1 MKNVLMGIQIV
12 LSILLIIS
20 IIPQETKNA
29 IPSQYGGEGNKEYF
43 KPKGKDAFLARMTKI
58 SAVLFFI
65 NAIAMLLI

>member
-29 IPSQYGGEGNKEYF
+29 IPSQYVGEGNREYF

>member
-29 IPSQYGGEGNKEYF
+29 IPSQ
-43 KPKGKDAFLARMTKI
+43 
-58 SAVLFFI
+58 
-65 NAIAMLLI
+65 